1 MCWLES
7 RVKEADWKMDGNYFY
22 PVNTY
27 ACYSSD
33 TDKRIKSSSGAVF
46 SALAEYALEKNGIV
60 YGVAMTDDCY
70 SAELIEVTDESDLA
84 KLRGSKYLQVKI
96 GDTYNKVKENLQAGK
111 LVLFSGTGC
120 QINGLKKFLGAEYEN
135 LICVDVIC
143 HGTPSSKLWQKYV
156 EHEELKT
163 GGKLKTVN
171 FRCKDDSWI
180 NFGMCEI
187 FEIQGQGVAIE
198 VYTSKDNDSYMQMFL
213 RDYCLRPSCY
223 KCSAKENKMSDISIA
238 DFWGID
244 SVAAEMN
251 DGLGTSLVL
260 TRTKKGQDIFDDI
273 KTCLKI
279 KTVTYEEGVRNNSSE
294 YKSCDM
300 PLQRKTFFTD
310 MNRMSFEQ
318 LEAKYLGSHFYR
330 LAYAAGR
337 RVLKTKVKE
346 VCYGCTACYAV
357 CPKKA
362 IAMVEDE
369 EGFLY
374 PQIDKRKCIH
384 CNSCIKV
391 CQMQSCYLSDVVG
404 VTDK

>member
-1 MCWLES
+1 MKPINS
-7 RVKEADWKMDGNYFY
+7 
-22 PVNTY
+22 Y

-60 YGVAMTDDCY
+60 YGVAMSEDCY
-70 SAELIEVTDESDLA
+70 FAEYIEATDESGMA
-84 KLRGSKYLQVKI
+84 KLRGSKYLQSKI
-96 GDTYNKVKENLQAGK
+96 GGTYNRVKENLQAGK

-120 QINGLKKFLGAEYEN
+120 QINGLKKFLGVEYEN

-143 HGTPSSKLWQKYV
+143 HGTPSPKLWQKYV
-156 EHEELKT
+156 EHQELKT

-171 FRCKDDSWI
+171 FRCKEDSWI
-180 NFGMCEI
+180 NFGMCET
-187 FEIQGQGVAIE
+187 FEIQGQGGATE
-198 VYTSKDNDSYMQMFL
+198 VYMSKDDDPYMQMFL

-223 KCSAKENKMSDISIA
+223 KCLAKENKMSDITIA

-244 SVAAEMN
+244 SVAVEMN

-279 KTVTYEEGVRNNSSE
+279 KTVTYEEGVRSNPSE

-300 PLQRKTFFTD
+300 PLQRKKFFDD
-310 MNRMSFEQ
+310 MNRISFEQ
-318 LEAKYLGSHFYR
+318 LEDKYLVSRFYR
-330 LAYAAGR
+330 LAYAVGR
-337 RVLKTKVKE
+337 RVIKTKVKE
-346 VCYGCTACYAV
+346 ACCGCSACYAV
-357 CPKKA
+357 CPKNA
-362 IAMVEDE
+362 IRMVEDK

-374 PQIDKRKCIH
+374 PQIDERKCIH